1 MGCLLKSFVKILQTA
16 KLSKL
21 SKQSKSSESS
31 KLSKQSKSSEPS
43 KLSMP
48 SSFNPLDTRT
58 LREILGTSYTAAEFA
73 RRSGKICPSQKL
85 EYLCEF
91 TRQVNEVVANSKPYF
106 TMHTDEPNYVDTD
119 VFLRHHKEMMESL
132 GQKQHLINAH
142 SLESALY
149 RLK

>member
-16 KLSKL
+16 KL
-21 SKQSKSSESS
+21 S

-58 LREILGTSYTAAEFA
+58 LREILDHT
-73 RRSGKICPSQKL
+73 PPQNL
-85 EYLCEF
+85 
-91 TRQVNEVVANSKPYF
+91 QDEVAK
-106 TMHTDEPNYVDTD
+106 YV
-119 VFLRHHKEMMESL
+119 LRKNWNIYVSLRDKHHKEMMESL

>member
-58 LREILGTSYTAAEFA
+58 LREILEFA

>member
-58 LREILGTSYTAAEFA
+58 LREILDHT
-73 RRSGKICPSQKL
+73 PPQNL
-85 EYLCEF
+85 
-91 TRQVNEVVANSKPYF
+91 QDEVAK
-106 TMHTDEPNYVDTD
+106 YV
-119 VFLRHHKEMMESL
+119 LRKNWNIYVSLRDKHHKEMMESL